1 MNVMK
6 LLEYL
11 SDIIETST
19 KLPMT
24 GKVVINKKEICEVI
38 NDIISALPDEL
49 KKAEWIINEKDRIL
63 SDALKEADI
72 IRRRNAQTI
81 MKEIEKHDITREAK
95 KNAEEIIASAQN
107 TAKDIRIGSRDYAD
121 NVLKEL
127 DKEIKEIS
135 DVMLSNIKVEMEKF
149 LVNYQKKV
157 KFTRDTIK
165 ENINEVKKIQ

>member
-11 SDIIETST
+11 SDIIDTST

-24 GKVVINKKEICEVI
+24 GKAVVNKKEVCEVI

-49 KKAEWIINEKDRIL
+49 KKAQWIINEKDRIL

-72 IRRRNAQTI
+72 IRRRNAQNI
-81 MKEIEKHDITREAK
+81 MKEIEEHDITKEAK
-95 KNAEEIIASAQN
+95 INAEEIITSAQN
-107 TAKDIRIGSRDYAD
+107 SAKDIKIASRDYAN
-121 NVLKEL
+121 NVLKDL
-127 DKEIKEIS
+127 DREIKEIN
-135 DVMLSNIKVEMEKF
+135 DVTLSNIKSEMEKF

-157 KFTRDTIK
+157 NCTRDIIK
-165 ENINEVKKIQ
+165 ENIKEVKKIQ

>member
-24 GKVVINKKEICEVI
+24 GKSVVNKKEVCEVI

-49 KKAEWIINEKDRIL
+49 KKAQWIINEKDRIL

-81 MKEIEKHDITREAK
+81 MKEIEKHDITKEAK
-95 KNAEEIIASAQN
+95 INAEEIIASAQDS
-107 TAKDIRIGSRDYAD
+107 AKDIKIASRDYAS
-121 NVLKEL
+121 NVLQDL
-127 DKEIKEIS
+127 DREIKEIN
-135 DVMLSNIKVEMEKF
+135 DAMLSNIKNEMEKF
-149 LVNYQKKV
+149 LINYQKKV
-157 KFTRDTIK
+157 NFTRDTIK
-165 ENINEVKKIQ
+165 ENIKEVKKIQ